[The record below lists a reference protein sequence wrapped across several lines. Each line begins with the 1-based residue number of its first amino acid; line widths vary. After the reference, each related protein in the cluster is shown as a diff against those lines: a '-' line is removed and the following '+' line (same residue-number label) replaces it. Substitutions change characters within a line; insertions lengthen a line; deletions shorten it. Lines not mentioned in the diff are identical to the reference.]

1 MAKHTSSRS
10 GRRRVRLRATAPLE
24 HSARPASPPEPVLGW
39 IPSAIGGALLA
50 AIASWIIVAGLSVV
64 GWLPGETAELGDVLG
79 LGTQF
84 WLLGHGDAVTVAGA
98 RWTLAPLGITVLAW
112 VVVRA
117 VAAFA
122 GRQALLGA
130 LLAGEDPGWTE
141 RARMVGSVGGVL
153 AGTYLLVPLVVAG
166 VVGTVDL
173 RLVGGTALLAVTAT
187 AVGMCQGVQLDVV
200 GLLPVWARPV
210 PRAILAS
217 LLVIGAGAAAAL
229 AATMVRNL
237 DRTAALAA
245 ELGAGPTGTA
255 ALTALQLAFL
265 PTLLVWTASWVLGP
279 GFSVGVGTLVSPA
292 DTQLGLLPAVPV
304 SGALPP
310 EGPGVTADFAWL
322 AVGVLA
328 GAMAAV
334 MVMRARP
341 RARFDET
348 ALVGGLAGTLAGLVF
363 PLVALVA
370 TGDLGSNRLTGLGP
384 NVIELVV
391 VAPALLGLSGMA
403 VGLGWGLVRRP
414 ARTGARA

>member
-1 MAKHTSSRS
+1 
-10 GRRRVRLRATAPLE
+10 
-24 HSARPASPPEPVLGW
+24 
-39 IPSAIGGALLA
+39 
-50 AIASWIIVAGLSVV
+50 
-64 GWLPGETAELGDVLG
+64 
-79 LGTQF
+79 
-84 WLLGHGDAVTVAGA
+84 AGA

-173 RLVGGTALLAVTAT
+173 RLVGGTALLAVTAA

-255 ALTALQLAFL
+255 ALTALQL
-265 PTLLVWTASWVLGP
+265 
-279 GFSVGVGTLVSPA
+279 
-292 DTQLGLLPAVPV
+292 
-304 SGALPP
+304 
-310 EGPGVTADFAWL
+310 
-322 AVGVLA
+322 
-328 GAMAAV
+328 
-334 MVMRARP
+334 
-341 RARFDET
+341 
-348 ALVGGLAGTLAGLVF
+348 
-363 PLVALVA
+363 
-370 TGDLGSNRLTGLGP
+370 
-384 NVIELVV
+384 
-391 VAPALLGLSGMA
+391 
-403 VGLGWGLVRRP
+403 
-414 ARTGARA
+414 